1 MRNQTLGM
9 LMDSIATLP
18 SSMSSLAPEVLS
30 LDSRTISR
38 GDAFIAIQ
46 GVDTDG
52 RQYINDAFT
61 RGAIAVLAEAE
72 GLTHQDPRV
81 IPVAG
86 LKSHLGELARRFY
99 ADPSTGLCVIAVTGT
114 NGKTSISDYTG
125 QLLRLLGKSAGTIG
139 TLGARTQS
147 GDAAEAKNTTPD
159 VFTLNKHLATWRSE
173 GVKYVAIEASS
184 HALEQGRLD
193 GLSVHTG
200 VFSNLTRDHLD

>member
-9 LMDSIATLP
+9 LTDSIAALP
-18 SSMSSLAPEVLS
+18 SSMSSIVPEGLS
-30 LDSRTISR
+30 LDSRTINR
-38 GDAFIAIQ
+38 GDAFVATK
-46 GVDTDG
+46 GVDADG
-52 RQYINDAFT
+52 RRYINDALT
-61 RGAIAVLAEAE
+61 HGAIAVLAEAE

-81 IPVAG
+81 IPVDG

-99 ADPSTGLCVIAVTGT
+99 ADPSTDLSVVAVTGT

-159 VFTLNKHLATWRSE
+159 VLTLNRHLATWRSE
-173 GVKYVAIEASS
+173 G
-184 HALEQGRLD
+184 
-193 GLSVHTG
+193 
-200 VFSNLTRDHLD
+200 